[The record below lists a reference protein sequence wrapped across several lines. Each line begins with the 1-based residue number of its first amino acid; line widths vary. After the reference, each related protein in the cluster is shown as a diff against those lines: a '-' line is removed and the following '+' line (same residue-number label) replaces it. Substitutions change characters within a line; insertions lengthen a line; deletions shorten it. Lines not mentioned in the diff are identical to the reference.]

1 MYIHMH
7 IHGIGEDF
15 KWDRGLV
22 TSAAFEKAWRGSWL
36 RLEII
41 E

>member
-15 KWDRGLV
+15 KWDL
-22 TSAAFEKAWRGSWL
+22 AWGGSWL